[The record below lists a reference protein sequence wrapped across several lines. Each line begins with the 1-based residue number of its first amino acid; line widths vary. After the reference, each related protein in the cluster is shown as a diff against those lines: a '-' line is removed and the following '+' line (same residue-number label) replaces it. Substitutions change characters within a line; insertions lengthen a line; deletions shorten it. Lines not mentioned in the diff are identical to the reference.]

1 MGRTD
6 PTRWEQEHGGG
17 RQQARARST
26 RRWRSP
32 SACWPVPG
40 VSITLSRFEWLEGN
54 AQGVDFRCERLP
66 WHAQLGRRAGWA

>member
-1 MGRTD
+1 VGHIDPMWRT
-6 PTRWEQEHGGG
+6 QERRGV

-32 SACWPVPG
+32 RACWPVPG